1 MTYQTSFFSPCKVN
15 YMLAITGVRPDGF
28 HNLVSL
34 VAPTRFGDE
43 IFIEEAGEDSIE
55 CNLEGV
61 PCDESNLV
69 MKAAAVF
76 RRATMMN
83 RFFKFN
89 LVKKVPHG
97 AGLGGGSSN
106 AATAL
111 LALNQICGYPLSNG
125 ELERLSALIG
135 SDCPLFLRGKPVVM
149 RGRGELLE
157 DLPENAQNLIASLK
171 LLIFKPNFS
180 INTGW
185 AYKTMKESGKM
196 YISEQEAEDALLS
209 WIKNPAIENLPLVN
223 NMQIPAFEKFPALEA
238 VLNFIRNEYNLPCLM
253 SGSGSACF
261 AVVNNLQPDALQS
274 LKDAIKKRLG
284 ESCFITEA

>member
-1 MTYQTSFFSPCKVN
+1 MTYRKSFFSPCKVN
-15 YMLAITGVRPDGF
+15 YMLAITGARADGF
-28 HNLVSL
+28 HNLLSV

-43 IFIEEAGEDSIE
+43 LFIEEAGEDSIA

-83 RFFKFN
+83 RFFKFE

-106 AATAL
+106 GAVAL
-111 LALNQICGYPLSNG
+111 LALNKICGEPLSMG
-125 ELERLSALIG
+125 ELERLSATLG
-135 SDCPLFLRGKPVVM
+135 SDCPLFLSGKPVVM
-149 RGRGELLE
+149 RGRGEE
-157 DLPENAQNLIASLK
+157 VSDLPQKARELIASLK
-171 LLIFKPNFS
+171 LLIFKPDFS
-180 INTGW
+180 INTGL
-185 AYKTMKESGKM
+185 AYKRMKELKTIYIPSDKAEKM
-196 YISEQEAEDALLS
+196 FEE
-209 WIKNPAIENLPLVN
+209 WIKNPTIESLPLVN

-238 VLNFIRNEYNLPCLM
+238 ILNFVKKEYKLPCLM

-261 AVVNNLQPDALQS
+261 AILNGLDPDALPR
-274 LKDAIKKRLG
+274 LKADIRARLG
-284 ESCFITEA
+284 GSCFIAEA

>member
-1 MTYQTSFFSPCKVN
+1 MTFLKSFFSPCKVN

-43 IFIEEAGEDSIE
+43 LFIEEAGADSIE

-69 MKAAAVF
+69 MKAAALF

-83 RFFKFN
+83 RFFKFR
-89 LVKKVPHG
+89 LEKKVPHG

-106 AATAL
+106 GAAAL
-111 LALNQICGYPLSNG
+111 LALNKICGEPLSMG
-125 ELERLSALIG
+125 ELERLSATLG
-135 SDCPLFLRGKPVVM
+135 SDCPLFLSGKPVVM
-149 RGRGELLE
+149 RGRGEE
-157 DLPENAQNLIASLK
+157 VSDLPQSARDLISSLK
-171 LLIFKPNFS
+171 LLIFKPDFS
-180 INTGW
+180 INTGL
-185 AYKTMKESGKM
+185 AYKRMRELKNI
-196 YISEQEAEDALLS
+196 YIPEAEAEKMLEDWL
-209 WIKNPAIENLPLVN
+209 KNPSIESLPLVN

-238 VLNFIRNEYNLPCLM
+238 IINFVKKEHNLPCLM

-261 AVVNNLQPDALQS
+261 AITNGRDPEALPR
-274 LKDAIKKRLG
+274 LKAGIRERLG
-284 ESCFITEA
+284 QSCFIAEA